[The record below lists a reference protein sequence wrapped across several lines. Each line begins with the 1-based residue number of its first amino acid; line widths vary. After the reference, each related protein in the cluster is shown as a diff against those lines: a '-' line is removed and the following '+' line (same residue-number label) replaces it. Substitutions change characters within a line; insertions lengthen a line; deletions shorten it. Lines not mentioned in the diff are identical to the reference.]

1 MTGFLTSDGTT
12 CRQCDRPLPLPVRR
26 APRCRSAGRSDLG
39 STPLEVVLEA
49 LVSVNGRTM
58 GCYRDHN
65 VRESD
70 DSGRISYSR
79 TRRRRSISVPNV
91 RSASHRF
98 LTGTNP
104 GAVSDRLTPSMLM
117 PRTAPCT
124 AKSCTKP
131 GPIQAG
137 VDSGHGRRPRRAVDP
152 DRVVGD
158 RRCGDHDHDD
168 QPQRVRGLTPD
179 PGPP

>member
-1 MTGFLTSDGTT
+1 MIGHCHCQFDGRGVADLPGVLTL
-12 CRQCDRPLPLPVRR
+12 DRHHLKSSLKPW
-26 APRCRSAGRSDLG
+26 CRS
-39 STPLEVVLEA
+39 TH
-49 LVSVNGRTM
+49 
-58 GCYRDHN
+58 GCCRDHN

-124 AKSCTKP
+124 AKSCMKP
-131 GPIQAG
+131 GPIQAW

-152 DRVVGD
+152 DCVVGD